1 MPFGYILCEAI
12 RALNT
17 ALPCGWLC
25 YNKTICGRG
34 KLMRIAELIQR
45 WSKEGHVRTSVRA
58 YTVHLSLRDAAR
70 IEALH
75 LMYPGRNDSQ
85 LMADLIRAALD
96 ELEVAMP
103 YVPGNRIIAED
114 DYGDPIYEDLG
125 PTPLFYSLSHEILRK
140 FAALPI
146 GK

>member
-1 MPFGYILCEAI
+1 
-12 RALNT
+12 
-17 ALPCGWLC
+17 
-25 YNKTICGRG
+25 
-34 KLMRIAELIQR
+34 MRIAELIQR
-45 WSKEGHVRTSVRA
+45 WGTEGHARAAVRA
-58 YTVHLSLRDAAR
+58 YTVHLPLRDAAR

-75 LMYPGRNDSQ
+75 LMYPDRSESQ

-103 YVPGNRIIAED
+103 YVPGARIIAED

-125 PTPLFYSLSHEILRK
+125 PTPRFYSLSHEILRK
-140 FAALPI
+140 LAATPT

>member
-1 MPFGYILCEAI
+1 
-12 RALNT
+12 
-17 ALPCGWLC
+17 
-25 YNKTICGRG
+25 
-34 KLMRIAELIQR
+34 MRIAELIQR
-45 WSKEGHVRTSVRA
+45 WSTEGQARSACRA
-58 YTVHLSLRDAAR
+58 YSVSLPLRDAAR

-75 LMYPGRNDSQ
+75 LMYPDRSEAQ

-103 YVPGNRIIAED
+103 YIPGARVIAED

-125 PTPLFYSLSHEILRK
+125 PTPRFYSLSHEILRK
-140 FAALPI
+140 LATAPG